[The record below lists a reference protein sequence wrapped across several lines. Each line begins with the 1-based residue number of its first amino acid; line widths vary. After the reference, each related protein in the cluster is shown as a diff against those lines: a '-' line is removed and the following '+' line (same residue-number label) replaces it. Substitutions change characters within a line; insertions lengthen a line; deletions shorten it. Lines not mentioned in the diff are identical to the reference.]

1 MAGQFMEPILNPVR
15 NVDLARNLLVIVI
28 LSALAAGSFYVL
40 RPFIP
45 GLIWASTIVIA
56 TWPMMLG
63 LQHRLGNRRWLATTI
78 LLVGLL
84 IVIILPLYSAISTLA
99 EHGGEIMSS
108 IKALPTYSLPPP
120 PDWVTKVPLIGA
132 RAAGEWQKLSDAGP
146 GGILAKLEPY
156 ISIAAKWLL
165 GHAAIVGVF
174 VIHMCI
180 TVIIAGILYMNG
192 ETAAGFMMR
201 FASRVAGER
210 GTAAIRLTGL
220 SIRAVALGI
229 VVTAIT
235 QSALGGIGL
244 WICGVPGAGILT
256 AIMLILCLA
265 QIGPLPPLLGGIIYL
280 FWHDAHVW
288 GIVLIVITVLVTML
302 DNVLRPMLIRRGVDL
317 SMLLILSGVLGGMFA
332 FGIVGLFMGPVILAV
347 TYTLLRAWI
356 DELPPQHSADPV
368 IDALLTAPPD
378 DVKMKDA

>member
-1 MAGQFMEPILNPVR
+1 VELTLNRVQ
-15 NVDLARNLLVIVI
+15 NTDLARNLLVIVI

-56 TWPMMLG
+56 TWPLMLG

-84 IVIILPLYSAISTLA
+84 IVIVLPLYSAISTLA
-99 EHGGEIMSS
+99 EHGGDIMGS
-108 IKALPTYSLPPP
+108 IKALPNYSLPPP
-120 PDWVTKVPLIGA
+120 PDWVAKIPVAGG
-132 RAAGEWQKLSDAGP
+132 RAATEWQKLSDAGP
-146 GGILAKLEPY
+146 GGLLAKVEPY
-156 ISIAAKWLL
+156 ITIAARWML
-165 GHAAIVGVF
+165 GHAAIVGAF
-174 VIHMCI
+174 VVHMCI
-180 TVIIAGILYMNG
+180 TVVIAGILYMNG
-192 ETAAGFMMR
+192 EVAAGLMLR
-201 FASRVAGER
+201 FANRVAGER

-244 WICGVPGAGILT
+244 MICGVPGAGILT
-256 AIMLILCLA
+256 AIMLMLCLA

-280 FWHDAHVW
+280 FWHDAHVL
-288 GIVLIVITVLVTML
+288 GVVLIVITVLVTML
-302 DNVLRPMLIRRGVDL
+302 DNFMRPALIRRGVDL
-317 SMLLILSGVLGGMFA
+317 PMLLILSGVLGGMVA

-356 DELPPQHSADPV
+356 DEIPAQQSGDSAV
-368 IDALLTAPPD
+368 DALLGPQSANTSEHPR
-378 DVKMKDA
+378 

>member
-1 MAGQFMEPILNPVR
+1 MNQIKNA
-15 NVDLARNLLVIVI
+15 DLPRNLLVIVI

-56 TWPMMLG
+56 TWPMMLA

-84 IVIILPLYSAISTLA
+84 IVIVLPLYSAISTLA
-99 EHGGEIMSS
+99 EHGGDIMGS
-108 IKALPTYSLPPP
+108 IKALPSYSLPPP
-120 PDWVTKVPLIGA
+120 PDWVSKIPLIGTRGA
-132 RAAGEWQKLSDAGP
+132 TEWQKLSDAGP
-146 GGILAKLEPY
+146 GGLLAKLEPY
-156 ISIAAKWLL
+156 ITLAARWLL
-165 GHAAIVGVF
+165 GHAAIVGAF
-174 VIHMCI
+174 VVHMVI
-180 TVIIAGILYMNG
+180 TLIIAGILYMNG
-192 ETAAGFMMR
+192 EVAAGFMMR

-210 GTAAIRLTGL
+210 GTAAVRLTGL

-244 WICGVPGAGILT
+244 WISGVPGAGILT
-256 AIMLILCLA
+256 AIMLMLCLA
-265 QIGPLPPLLGGIIYL
+265 QIGPLPVLVGGIIYL

-288 GIVLIVITVLVTML
+288 GIVLIVITVLVAML
-302 DNVLRPMLIRRGVDL
+302 DNVMRPMLIRRGVDL

-356 DELPPQHSADPV
+356 DELPAQHSADPV
-368 IDALLTAPPD
+368 VDALLVPSPEPA
-378 DVKMKDA
+378 KIKDA